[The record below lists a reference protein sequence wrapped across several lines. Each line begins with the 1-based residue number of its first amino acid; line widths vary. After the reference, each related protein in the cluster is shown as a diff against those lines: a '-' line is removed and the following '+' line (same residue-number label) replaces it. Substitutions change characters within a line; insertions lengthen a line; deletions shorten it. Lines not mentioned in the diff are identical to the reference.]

1 MEIKKIKKL
10 KSGKYEI
17 TLESNEKIV
26 TYDEVILKNNLL
38 FKKNI
43 SLEEIDDINNLNEF
57 YDVYHKTIKYISKKI
72 RSLKEIKE
80 YLKKFN
86 LSIKEEEEIIKK
98 LENSNLINDNMYL
111 KAYISDRIYLS
122 NDGPYKIK
130 NELLKNGIKE
140 FLIDEE
146 LEKIDREDFVNKLH
160 KLINKKIKSSKT
172 SSYNTKQKIY
182 LELTNLG
189 YSKDMIDECYNDN
202 RDEESFLEKDFNKI
216 YKDVSRK
223 ESDVNKLYLKVKQ
236 KLYQKGYSL
245 DKIEKII
252 NEKRD

>member
-1 MEIKKIKKL
+1 MEIKNIKKL

-57 YDVYHKTIKYISKKI
+57 YDVYHKTIKYISKKM

-98 LENSNLINDNMYL
+98 LENSSLINDNMYL
-111 KAYISDRIYLS
+111 KTYISDKIYLS

-130 NELLKNGIKE
+130 NELIKNGIKE

-172 SSYNTKQKIY
+172 SRYNTKQKIY

-223 ESDVNKLYLKVKQ
+223 ESDVNKLYLKIKQ
-236 KLYQKGYSL
+236 KLYQKGYSI

>member
-1 MEIKKIKKL
+1 MEIKNIKKL

-57 YDVYHKTIKYISKKI
+57 YDVYHKTIKYISKKM

-98 LENSNLINDNMYL
+98 LENSSLINDNMYL
-111 KAYISDRIYLS
+111 KAYISDKIYLS

-146 LEKIDREDFVNKLH
+146 LEKIDREDFANKLH

-216 YKDVSRK
+216 YKDVSHK
-223 ESDVNKLYLKVKQ
+223 ESDVNKLYLKIKQ
-236 KLYQKGYSL
+236 KLYQKGYSI